1 LERIKITT
9 KGQITLPKSL
19 REKLKLEKGDYLD
32 AFIYSNS
39 LVLKP
44 VPRQSGKEIILE
56 YCKRQSSRRVSLER
70 ASQIL
75 AKVPFSLTERVGK
88 LREEE

>member
-1 LERIKITT
+1 MERIKITA

-19 REKLKLEKGDYLD
+19 REKLKLKKGDYLD
-32 AFIYSNS
+32 AVIHNNS

-44 VPRQSGKEIILE
+44 VPHQTGKEIILS
-56 YCKRQSSRRVSLER
+56 YCKKQSSRKVSLEHTR
-70 ASQIL
+70 QIL
-75 AKVPFSLTERVGK
+75 ARAPFSLSERASK